1 MPMASAMTYPTRT
14 IALLLAAATLTT
26 APPAGA
32 QQPAPPPAG
41 EQVIAPEVARREV
54 KLPRFPSKDFE
65 ASVFVGTYSA
75 QNFGASFVYGAR
87 LGYFL
92 TEDFFA
98 EATYGSTEVSDEDF
112 RQILPGGI
120 FPQPKQTLSYYNLS
134 LGYNLLPGEVFF
146 GSGVAK
152 ASAFYVIAGVGSTRF
167 LEQSPQTLNF
177 GFGMRLLFTDRFAL
191 QVDVRDHVFS
201 LDLLGR
207 RESTQ
212 NLELTA
218 GASYYF

>member
-1 MPMASAMTYPTRT
+1 MNVKSTVG
-14 IALLLAAATLTT
+14 LLMAAAIGVAAPQAWAQGSGTPT
-26 APPAGA
+26 AS
-32 QQPAPPPAG
+32 
-41 EQVIAPEVARREV
+41 EQVIVPEVARREI
-54 KLPRFPSKDFE
+54 KPPRFPSKDFE
-65 ASVFVGTYSA
+65 VGAFVGTYSA
-75 QNFGASFVYGAR
+75 ENFGASLVYGLR

-98 EATYGSTEVSDEDF
+98 EAVYATTEVSDENF
-112 RQILPGGI
+112 RQILPGGV
-120 FPQPKQTLSYYNLS
+120 FPEPNETLSYYNLS

-152 ASAFYVIAGVGSTRF
+152 ASALYVIAGIGSTRF
-167 LEQSPQTLNF
+167 LEQRQQTLNF

-201 LDLLGR
+201 LDLLGK

-212 NLELTA
+212 NLELTF
-218 GASYYF
+218 GAAYYF

>member
-1 MPMASAMTYPTRT
+1 MNFKCTAIP
-14 IALLLAAATLTT
+14 LLAAAITFSAPHAWAQGSGTPT
-26 APPAGA
+26 AS
-32 QQPAPPPAG
+32 
-41 EQVIAPEVARREV
+41 EQVIVPEVARREI
-54 KLPRFPSKDFE
+54 KPPRFPSKDFE
-65 ASVFVGTYSA
+65 VGAFVGTYSA
-75 QNFGASFVYGAR
+75 ENFGASLVYGLR

-98 EATYGSTEVSDEDF
+98 EAVYATTEVSDENF
-112 RQILPGGI
+112 RQILPGGV
-120 FPQPKQTLSYYNLS
+120 FPEPNETLSYYNLS

-152 ASAFYVIAGVGSTRF
+152 ASALYVIAGIGSTRF
-167 LEQSPQTLNF
+167 LEQRQQTLNF

-201 LDLLGR
+201 LDLLGK

-212 NLELTA
+212 NLELTF
-218 GASYYF
+218 GAAYYF

>member
-1 MPMASAMTYPTRT
+1 MFPTRT
-14 IALLLAAATLTT
+14 ATLLLAAAITVT
-26 APPAGA
+26 AQPAGA
-32 QQPAPPPAG
+32 QQAGSPPAS
-41 EQVIAPEVARREV
+41 EQVIVPEVARRDI

-65 ASVFVGTYSA
+65 ASVFLGTYSA

-87 LGYFL
+87 LGYFV
-92 TEDFFA
+92 TEDVFA

-120 FPQPKQTLSYYNLS
+120 FPQPKETLSYYNLS
-134 LGYNLLPGEVFF
+134 IGYNLLPGEVFF

-152 ASAFYVIAGVGSTRF
+152 ASAFYVVAGVGSTRF
-167 LEQSPQTLNF
+167 LEQRQQTLNF
-177 GFGMRLLFTDRFAL
+177 GFGMRLLLSDRFAL